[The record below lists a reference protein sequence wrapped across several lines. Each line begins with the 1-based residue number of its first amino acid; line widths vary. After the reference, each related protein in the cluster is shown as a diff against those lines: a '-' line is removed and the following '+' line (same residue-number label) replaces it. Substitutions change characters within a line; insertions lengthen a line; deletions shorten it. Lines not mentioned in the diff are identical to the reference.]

1 MSSKLTADEVAQ
13 VIHARKILK
22 ARGLCSDTDV
32 KTICQ
37 AAGIS
42 RKTGYQWANKLMQ
55 ASDCQQ
61 QALCEE
67 LERLKAEH
75 EDLKKRFDD
84 VRFEN
89 EGRKIAWEIHEV
101 DKLLAEKKS
110 TMSNSK
116 NKKR

>member
-37 AAGIS
+37 TARIS
-42 RKTGYQWANKLMQ
+42 RKTGYQWANKEG
-55 ASDCQQ
+55 SDSQQ
-61 QALCEE
+61 HALGEE

-89 EGRKIAWEIHEV
+89 DGRKIAWEIHEV

-110 TMSNSK
+110 TMGKGK
-116 NKKR
+116 NTKR